1 MRKAFK
7 EIAALPFAWARWA
20 FECAAGWMLSHMLAA
35 TAQILSFAGSVI
47 IIATLAITISGA
59 LAYGGHKLWTGGFL
73 PAADR
78 AYALTHRA
86 TAKFADLRGITVA
99 EPTPRKI
106 VVEKLVYVP
115 EPLPYKLDENNA
127 CVVAIRLLAEKHG
140 VPVQVPLTI
149 SHTESRFNPKAVNK
163 NTNGTVDKGCMQINT
178 SAHRKAFARPEDA
191 FNATLN
197 VDYGLRFLRQ
207 LYDETGDW
215 RKAMVMFHSR
225 TPGKQ
230 AKYRQHLNNS
240 AKALDRQG
248 LDSMIAS
255 ID

>member
-1 MRKAFK
+1 MRKAIR
-7 EIAALPFAWARWA
+7 EIAELPFAWARWA
-20 FECAAGWMLSHMLAA
+20 FECAAGWMLSHMMSAA
-35 TAQILSFAGSVI
+35 AQLLSFAGSVI
-47 IIATLAITISGA
+47 IIATLAILISGG
-59 LAYGGHKLWTGGFL
+59 LAYGGHKVWTQGFL

-86 TAKFADLRGITVA
+86 TAKFAQLRGITVA
-99 EPTPRKI
+99 EPASRKV

-115 EPLPYKLDENNA
+115 EPLPFKLDENNP
-127 CVVAIRLLAEKHG
+127 CVVAIRLLAPKYG

-149 SHTESRFNPKAVNK
+149 SHTESRFNPRAVNR
-163 NTNGTVDKGCMQINT
+163 NTNGSTDRGCMQING

-215 RKAMVMFHSR
+215 RKAMLKFHSR
-225 TPGKQ
+225 TPAKQ
-230 AKYRQHLNNS
+230 AKYEQHLNRS
-240 AKALDRQG
+240 AQALDRQG
-248 LDSMIAS
+248 LHQMIAD
-255 ID
+255 IQ

>member
-1 MRKAFK
+1 MRKALFR
-7 EIAALPFAWARWA
+7 LGR
-20 FECAAGWMLSHMLAA
+20 SVA
-35 TAQILSFAGSVI
+35 TQTLTFAGSVVV
-47 IIATLAITISGA
+47 IAGVAITISGA
-59 LAYGGHKLWTGGFL
+59 LAYGGHKLWTQGFL

-78 AYALTHRA
+78 AYALTHRG
-86 TAKFADLRGITVA
+86 TAKFAELRGITVA
-99 EPTPRKI
+99 EPEPRKV

-127 CVVAIRLLAEKHG
+127 CVLAIRLLAAKHG

-197 VDYGLRFLRQ
+197 VDYGLRFLRH
-207 LYDETGDW
+207 LYQETGDW

-230 AKYRQHLNNS
+230 AVYRKSLDQS
-240 AKALDRQG
+240 AQSLDKRG
-248 LDSMIAS
+248 LDSMIAT
-255 ID
+255 IE

>member
-1 MRKAFK
+1 
-7 EIAALPFAWARWA
+7 
-20 FECAAGWMLSHMLAA
+20 MLSHMLAA